1 MNIRVDSI
9 AELELVTD
17 EIIRLMDVGY
27 RIFLLSGDLGAGKTT
42 LVQSIARKMEVEESV
57 SSPTFSLV
65 NAYESPRAGV
75 MYHMDFY
82 RLEKPSDL
90 QQIGLEEYLE
100 SGQVCF
106 IEWPE
111 IATDYFYAPYV
122 QIDIEVDPNNIR
134 NFNITTYDT
143 VEP

>member
-1 MNIRVDSI
+1 MNIRVSNL
-9 AELELVTD
+9 AELDRVVEAVIDL
-17 EIIRLMDVGY
+17 INKGY
-27 RIFLLSGDLGAGKTT
+27 RVFLLSGDLGAGKTT
-42 LVQSIARKMEVEESV
+42 LVQNIAKAMEVEESV

-65 NAYESPRAGV
+65 NAYESPKAGV

-90 QQIGLEEYLE
+90 QQIGLEEYLV

-111 IATDYFYAPYV
+111 IATDYFYTPYV
-122 QIDIEVDPNNIR
+122 QVDIEVDPNNIR

>member
-1 MNIRVDSI
+1 MNIRVGAM
-9 AELELVTD
+9 AELDLVV
-17 EIIRLMDVGY
+17 EAIINLINKGY

-42 LVQSIARKMEVEESV
+42 LVQGIAKSLQVEESV

-65 NAYESPRAGV
+65 NAYESPKAGV
-75 MYHMDFY
+75 IYHMDFY

-90 QQIGLEEYLE
+90 EQIGLEEYLE

-111 IATDYFYAPYV
+111 IATDYFYTPYV
-122 QIDIEVDPNNIR
+122 QVDIEVDPNNIR
-134 NFNITTYDT
+134 NFIITTYDT
-143 VEP
+143 VDS

>member
-1 MNIRVDSI
+1 MNIRVGDI
-9 AELELVTD
+9 AELEHVVEAVIDL
-17 EIIRLMDVGY
+17 INKGY
-27 RIFLLSGDLGAGKTT
+27 RIFLLSGDLGSGKTT
-42 LVQSIARKMEVEESV
+42 LVQSIARKLQVEESV

-65 NAYESPRAGV
+65 NAYESPKAGV
-75 MYHMDFY
+75 IYHMDFY

-111 IATDYFYAPYV
+111 IATDYFYSPYV
-122 QIDIEVDPNNIR
+122 QIDIAVDPNNIR

>member
-1 MNIRVDSI
+1 MNIRVGAM
-9 AELELVTD
+9 AELDLVV
-17 EIIRLMDVGY
+17 EAIIDLINKGY

-42 LVQSIARKMEVEESV
+42 LVQSIAKSLQVEESV

-65 NAYESPRAGV
+65 NAYESPKAGV
-75 MYHMDFY
+75 IYHMDFY

-90 QQIGLEEYLE
+90 EQIGLEEYLE

-111 IATDYFYAPYV
+111 IATDYFYTPYV
-122 QIDIEVDPNNIR
+122 QVDIEVDPNNIR
-134 NFNITTYDT
+134 NFIITTYDT
-143 VEP
+143 VDS

>member
-1 MNIRVDSI
+1 MNIRVGAM
-9 AELELVTD
+9 AELDLVV
-17 EIIRLMDVGY
+17 EAIINLINKGY

-42 LVQSIARKMEVEESV
+42 LVQSIAKSLQVEESV

-65 NAYESPRAGV
+65 NAYESPKAGV
-75 MYHMDFY
+75 LYHMDFY

-90 QQIGLEEYLE
+90 EQIGLEEYLE

-111 IATDYFYAPYV
+111 IATDYFYTPYV
-122 QIDIEVDPNNIR
+122 QVDIEVDPNNIR

-143 VEP
+143 VDS

>member
-1 MNIRVDSI
+1 MNIRVGAM
-9 AELELVTD
+9 AELDLVV
-17 EIIRLMDVGY
+17 EAIIDLINKGY

-42 LVQSIARKMEVEESV
+42 LVQSIAKSLEVEESV

-65 NAYESPRAGV
+65 NAYVSPKAGV
-75 MYHMDFY
+75 IYHMDFY

-90 QQIGLEEYLE
+90 EQIGLEEYLE

-111 IATDYFYAPYV
+111 IATDYFYTPYV
-122 QIDIEVDPNNIR
+122 QVDIEVDPNNIR

>member
-1 MNIRVDSI
+1 MNIRVGDI
-9 AELELVTD
+9 AELDLVVAAVID
-17 EIIRLMDVGY
+17 LINKGY

-42 LVQSIARKMEVEESV
+42 LVQSIARKLQVEESV

-65 NAYESPRAGV
+65 NAYESSKAGV
-75 MYHMDFY
+75 IYHMDFY
-82 RLEKPSDL
+82 RLEKSSDL

-111 IATDYFYAPYV
+111 IATDYFYSPYV
-122 QIDIEVDPNNIR
+122 QIDIAVDPNNIR